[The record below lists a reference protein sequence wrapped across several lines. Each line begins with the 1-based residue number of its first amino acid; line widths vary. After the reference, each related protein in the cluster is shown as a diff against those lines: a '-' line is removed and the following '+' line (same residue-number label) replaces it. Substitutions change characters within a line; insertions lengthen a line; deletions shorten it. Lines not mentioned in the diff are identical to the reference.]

1 MVKFVSK
8 DETAEP
14 RPNERDKL
22 EEVDLG
28 LGGREVKKQPYVL
41 HEDAARDVCEGWSK
55 MSWNNILSFW

>member
-55 MSWNNILSFW
+55 MS